1 MRVLLAEDEVE
12 LSKALVTILK
22 HNNYSVD
29 AVFNG
34 RDAVDYMET
43 GVYDCAIFDVM
54 MPVMDGITALKTVRG
69 KKIETPILI
78 LTAKS
83 ETDDKVL
90 GLDSGANDYL
100 TKPFAT
106 KELLARLRVLT
117 RSVSDG
123 ANNVLQYGD
132 LTLDRSAFSA
142 SVGNDSVKLN
152 NKEFQMLEMF
162 MMNPK
167 NVISTET
174 FMDKIW
180 GLDSEAEIS
189 VVWVYVSN
197 LRKKLLNLNSN
208 VKIKVSRNLGYYLEN
223 IDD

>member
-132 LTLDRSAFSA
+132 LTLDRSAFNA

-167 NVISTET
+167 NLISTET

>member
-54 MPVMDGITALKTVRG
+54 MPVMDGITALKTVRS